1 MVIIFDLLSFLL
13 INYLAVNLLTIKR
26 NHYAKYALFIST
38 YILICLLNLNGI
50 NMFKALG
57 LLILYITYLLIQ
69 YKGTLLSYCFVVIP
83 FLHFKYFPKH

>member
-69 YKGTLLSYCFVVIP
+69 YRELCYHIVLWLFL